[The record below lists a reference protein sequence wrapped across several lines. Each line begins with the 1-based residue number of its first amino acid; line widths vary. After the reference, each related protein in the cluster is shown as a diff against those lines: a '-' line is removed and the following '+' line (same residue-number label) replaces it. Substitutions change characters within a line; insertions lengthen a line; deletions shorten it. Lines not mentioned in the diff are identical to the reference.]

1 MWRVSMLWSGAVSS
15 RIKGEESLFLSI
27 RYTCTNINAIAKS
40 RLAQSAVA
48 EDHSLGECTQRYFPL
63 GRHFPSLSC
72 RRKRVPVYSLTSTWD
87 V

>member
-1 MWRVSMLWSGAVSS
+1 MCRVSMLWSGAVSS

-27 RYTCTNINAIAKS
+27 YRTCTGINAIAKS

-48 EDHSLGECTQRYFPL
+48 EDYNLGECIQRYFPL

-72 RRKRVPVYSLTSTWD
+72 RRKRVPVYSLTSPW
-87 V
+87 VV

>member
-1 MWRVSMLWSGAVSS
+1 MCRVSTLWSGAVSS

-48 EDHSLGECTQRYFPL
+48 EDHSLQNSALYRL
-63 GRHFPSLSC
+63 AWHLRASLKATRGGFLLIS
-72 RRKRVPVYSLTSTWD
+72 
-87 V
+87 